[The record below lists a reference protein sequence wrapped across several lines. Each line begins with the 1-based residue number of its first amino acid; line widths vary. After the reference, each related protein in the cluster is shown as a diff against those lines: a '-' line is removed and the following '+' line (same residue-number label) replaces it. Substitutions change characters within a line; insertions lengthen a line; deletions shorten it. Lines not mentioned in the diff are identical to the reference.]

1 MIRILI
7 VEDNAV
13 FCKLIKET
21 LQSNFPSLDISEA
34 ETGERALQ
42 SVKSARPHLIFMD
55 IRLPDAN
62 GLEITRKIK
71 NRYPQT
77 VVAIYTNYDLP
88 EYREAAKQAK
98 AEYFLSKS
106 TTHRRELV
114 MLVESILSDCQ
125 TIPGK

>member
-1 MIRILI
+1 MFRILI

-13 FCKLIKET
+13 FRKMIKEI

-34 ETGERALQ
+34 ETGENALQ
-42 SVKSARPHLIFMD
+42 SVQSMLPHLIFMD
-55 IRLPDAN
+55 IRLPDVN

-71 NRYPQT
+71 TRYPDT

-88 EYREAAKQAK
+88 EYREAAKQAE
-98 AEYFLSKS
+98 ADYFLSKGS
-106 TTHRRELV
+106 TPGQELV
-114 MLVESILSDCQ
+114 KLVESILSDRQ